1 MTKKC
6 PVTGTH
12 MVLNSCRYSSSPLF
26 SLIKMSS
33 LSINSDSTCLK
44 LPWYFCSHSIMSKK
58 MWSVALRSS
67 DSGTRVTS
75 KNGPTID
82 GMKLILCSPE
92 SGNKCNLNWK
102 NSGSHSGVA
111 EDTSLVGCDA
121 VVTGSYCCFKRKQF
135 LHLHGQAS
143 FFQNL
148 KKYLPV
154 DMT

>member
-1 MTKKC
+1 MSKKC

-26 SLIKMSS
+26 SLIKISS

-44 LPWYFCSHSIMSKK
+44 LLWYFCSHSIMSKK

-92 SGNKCNLNWK
+92 SGNKWNINWK
-102 NSGSHSGVA
+102 TLGFHSGVA
-111 EDTSLVGCDA
+111 VHTSLVGYDA
-121 VVTGSYCCFKRKQF
+121 VVTGNYCCFKTKQF

-143 FFQNL
+143 LFQNISN
-148 KKYLPV
+148 YLPV
-154 DMT
+154 DIT